1 MGGNI
6 PSEDFLG
13 GNFPGR
19 IHQGKRA
26 GEGGGW
32 SLIAGNFPGGNF
44 PDGSFPDT
52 VLLIEMIM
60 QFSNS

>member
-6 PSEDFLG
+6 PSED
-13 GNFPGR
+13 FPGR

-26 GEGGGW
+26 GGGGW